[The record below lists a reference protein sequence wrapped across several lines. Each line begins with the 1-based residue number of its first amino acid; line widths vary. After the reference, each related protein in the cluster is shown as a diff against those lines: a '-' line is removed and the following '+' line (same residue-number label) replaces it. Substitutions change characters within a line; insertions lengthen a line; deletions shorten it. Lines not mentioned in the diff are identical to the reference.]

1 VRQKQQISAA
11 TISAGLILLLAGCAA
26 PVQVVKT
33 FEDPGYADVAFSDV
47 LVIGVAGSYDNR
59 ARFERTMASRLSSA
73 GIAGTAY
80 YTVIGRNKPITRSDV
95 SNAVQA
101 RGFDSVLLTR
111 VVSQEASASEK
122 RGAASATATRRDDGV
137 VDLFRYDYV
146 VFSNPSTINIASTVV
161 LSTELYSAADEKRI
175 WAIETTI
182 FAEENVSLLIDDAVA
197 QIVGQLRKDNMIS
210 R

>member
-1 VRQKQQISAA
+1 VRQIQQRSAA
-11 TISAGLILLLAGCAA
+11 TICAGLILLLAGCAT

-33 FEDPGYADVAFSDV
+33 FADPGYAQAAFSDV

-59 ARFERTMASRLSSA
+59 ALFERTMAAQLSSM

-80 YTVIGRNKPITRSDV
+80 YTVIGRNQPITRSDV

-111 VVSQEASASEK
+111 VVSQEVSASEK
-122 RGAASATATRRDDGV
+122 RGASTATATRKDDGV
-137 VDLFRYDYV
+137 VDLFRYDYE
-146 VFSNPSTINIASTVV
+146 VFSNPGTINIAHTVV
-161 LSTELYSAADEKRI
+161 LSTELYSATDEKRI

-182 FAEENVSLLIDDAVA
+182 SAKENVSLLIDDAVV
-197 QIVGQLRKDNMIS
+197 QIVGQLRKDKMIG